1 MMTGPCSTQLYF
13 NRPILKAKESTSHRL
28 DSYQMSRPF
37 AATFRSINPL
47 GFTRHAAKQGRN
59 VRYGGQ
65 RSYAS
70 SDPAPFPMAQR
81 RSLLRPINFLVVLVP
96 FFTAS
101 LGVWQVK
108 RLRWK
113 LDLIDEVQA
122 NIEREPMVLPPNI
135 K

>member
-1 MMTGPCSTQLYF
+1 
-13 NRPILKAKESTSHRL
+13 
-28 DSYQMSRPF
+28 MSRPF
-37 AATFRSINPL
+37 IAPLRSIRPL
-47 GFTRHAAKQGRN
+47 GLTQHTAKQVRN

-65 RSYAS
+65 RFYAS
-70 SDPAPFPMAQR
+70 SDPAPFPVAQR

-96 FFTAS
+96 FFTFS
-101 LGVWQVK
+101 LGIWQVK